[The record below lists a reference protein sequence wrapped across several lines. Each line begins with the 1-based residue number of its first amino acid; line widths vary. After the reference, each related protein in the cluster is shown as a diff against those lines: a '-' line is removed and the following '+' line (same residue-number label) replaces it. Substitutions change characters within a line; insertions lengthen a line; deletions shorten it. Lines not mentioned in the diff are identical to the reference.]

1 MTEVFRDRRPN
12 GHQPTADDYDQP
24 LTRTSLVEAN
34 RRFRQTG
41 VQDVVGHNPGKADR
55 IVKQTIKE
63 RFNGRRKG
71 FEDFPTVGDY
81 MDYLNGLT

>member
-1 MTEVFRDRRPN
+1 MSEVPFRDRRPN
-12 GHQPTADDYDQP
+12 AIPRDEDYEQP

-34 RRFRQTG
+34 RRFRQAG
-41 VQDVVGHNPGKADR
+41 VQAVIGKDVAAADR
-55 IVKQTIKE
+55 LIKKTIKE